1 MIGAVI
7 GIILLVIIVGVL
19 FWAGQRLIALV
30 PLDEPF
36 RTIIYVLVA
45 VLAVFVV
52 IWVFIQLL
60 ALAGIHVPLFDG
72 RIS

>member
-7 GIILLVIIVGVL
+7 GVILLVIIVGVL
-19 FWAGQRLIALV
+19 FWAGQRLIALI

-36 RTIIYVLVA
+36 RTIVYVLVV
-45 VLAVFVV
+45 VLGVFVV

-60 ALAGIHVPLFDG
+60 ALAGIHVPLFLDG
-72 RIS
+72 AR

>member
-7 GIILLVIIVGVL
+7 GVILLVIIVGVL

-36 RTIIYVLVA
+36 RTIVYVLVV
-45 VLAVFVV
+45 VLGVFVV

-60 ALAGIHVPLFDG
+60 ALAGIHVPLFLDG
-72 RIS
+72 AR